1 MWTLPRPRTRS
12 MEMVGSSRRVRSIDL
27 RSYKDFARYVKNF
40 PTTNLAVIFRGR
52 LKVKRKGNYK
62 FCLKSADG
70 SYLYINKNIQINN
83 GGRHSE
89 KEKCALVPLDK
100 GK

>member
-12 MEMVGSSRRVRSIDL
+12 MEMVGSSNEVRSINL
-27 RSYKDFARYVKNF
+27 RSYNDFARYVKNF
-40 PTTNLAVIFRGR
+40 PTKNLAVIFRGR
-52 LKVKRKGNYK
+52 LKVKRNGNYK

-70 SYLYINKNIQINN
+70 SYLYINEKIQINN
-83 GGRHSE
+83 GGRHNE
-89 KEKCALVPLDK
+89 KEECALVPLDK